1 MSNKKKKKSKM
12 KKKVSNTNKTNKQKN
27 KELDNEKTKKVKIP
41 KDQKKKEKKETKK
54 EKTKKE
60 HPKLKLALKII
71 GIAIL
76 IGILIVAGVIAGVFC
91 GLFGDEFTIEKE
103 DLIIGTANTVCLDK
117 NGNTIATLAGDEK
130 REIVSLSDM
139 PSYLPEA
146 FISIEDERFR
156 EHSGVDI
163 KRTLY
168 AGVKFILNGG
178 SSSFGGSTITQQ
190 LVKNIT
196 KNKED
201 ERSSRSYKKT

>member
-1 MSNKKKKKSKM
+1 MGNKKRKKSKN
-12 KKKVSNTNKTNKQKN
+12 KNKVSNTANEQKR
-27 KELDNEKTKKVKIP
+27 KDLDNEKTKKVKIP
-41 KDQKKKEKKETKK
+41 KKAKNKKQKK

-60 HPKLKLALKII
+60 HKKLKLILKII

-76 IGILIVAGVIAGVFC
+76 VGILALAGVVAGVFC

-103 DLIIGTANTVCLDK
+103 DLIIGTANTVVLDK
-117 NGNTIATLAGDEK
+117 NENTIATLAGDEK
-130 REIVSLSDM
+130 REIVSLSEM

-156 EHSGVDI
+156 EHNGVDI

-196 KNKED
+196 KSKED
-201 ERSSRSYKKT
+201 ERSSRYCKKT